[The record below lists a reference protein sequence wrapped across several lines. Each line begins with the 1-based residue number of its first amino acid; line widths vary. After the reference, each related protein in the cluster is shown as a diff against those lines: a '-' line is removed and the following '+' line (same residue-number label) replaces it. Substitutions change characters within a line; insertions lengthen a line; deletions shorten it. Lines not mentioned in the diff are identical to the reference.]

1 MKKNKRAYISIVLL
15 TVILLITGLLTS
27 CSLLK
32 KDTSSENQNAPMR
45 GSLVEVKGGRI
56 TQNADKNSIYVTVD
70 ENTKKFDLVE
80 SVVFEGS
87 LKWRVYTDEKKTTE
101 VENVRSIPLKAGNN
115 TVYLEITTD
124 KGVKDYNF
132 TINKKYYIELSFKIG
147 RRWVE
152 TLKILSGDRVLD
164 EDIPIPQKSA
174 RYKFNNWIWPNPSRI
189 FHENTTIEADYEE
202 TKPHLVIWYLLEREK
217 ATADYTILDFEEY
230 HFTNIPSSPYTV
242 KLFDGDETD
251 ESFNRA
257 QEVTVKTF
265 EGYELNREESRFW
278 AELDNYEASTWCVL
292 YYDKVHS

>member
-1 MKKNKRAYISIVLL
+1 MEYCIGCDYETFKQCKEQRCIKKPFCPI
-15 TVILLITGLLTS
+15 
-27 CSLLK
+27 
-32 KDTSSENQNAPMR
+32 APCQR
-45 GSLVEVKGGRI
+45 DDCIGCCFSGYELYLEYEESAG
-56 TQNADKNSIYVTVD
+56 D
-70 ENTKKFDLVE
+70 E
-80 SVVFEGS
+80 
-87 LKWRVYTDEKKTTE
+87 REKKTTE